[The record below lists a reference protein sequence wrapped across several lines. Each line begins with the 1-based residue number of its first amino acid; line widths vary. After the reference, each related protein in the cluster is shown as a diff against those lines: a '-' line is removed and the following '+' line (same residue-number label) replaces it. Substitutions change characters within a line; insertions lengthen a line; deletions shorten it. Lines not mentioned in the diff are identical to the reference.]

1 MSASPASFLRR
12 SILVL
17 AVLGSVLGLSSCAS
31 GIAYRNAA
39 RELERGDYAAAA
51 LQAATSLYHDPKNEK
66 ALDLLVRAH
75 PLATESLERAVD
87 EAMESVERRRWET
100 VADSLATLHAVNDA
114 IQRLP
119 PLYRKGSKTPVGFE
133 LRYDR
138 ELLASARAAAAD
150 NRYAEAG
157 ELMRPGD
164 RRSFRDAYESFRLAD
179 YYAPGYRDALARA
192 EEARSLGSDRV
203 AVLPFGTGLFS
214 FEARSAADAL
224 YGAFVSNLVAAA
236 RRKTFLQ
243 VVDRGGVEALLA
255 ERELSLGDLA
265 DPRIRAD
272 MTGIYGA
279 SVLAIGQVL
288 ALEAK
293 YPSIVGVTEI
303 YKVTVDE
310 VIPGSTPVDGVYPT
324 WKAEKAAVVT
334 TFTKSASLSATVEYR
349 AVDAASSVVVDA
361 ASVTEKLSDSWSW
374 AVLTGDMAA
383 VPASVQPLLLLSER
397 DIKGPE
403 LMIGELA
410 SLVGARM
417 AASLAA
423 RFE

>member
-1 MSASPASFLRR
+1 MSRPARR
-12 SILVL
+12 LPAFVAFTALAALV
-17 AVLGSVLGLSSCAS
+17 LSSCAS
-31 GIAYRNAA
+31 GIAYRNAT

-66 ALDLLVRAH
+66 SLDLLVRAY
-75 PLATESLERAVD
+75 PLAVETLAAASD
-87 EAMESVERRRWET
+87 EALEGSDRRRWET
-100 VADSLATLHAVNDA
+100 VADSWAALHAVNDA
-114 IQRLP
+114 ILRLP
-119 PLYRKGSKTPVGFE
+119 PLYRKGSKVPVSFE
-133 LRYDR
+133 LRWDR
-138 ELLASARAAAAD
+138 ELLARARAAAAD
-150 NRYAEAG
+150 NRYAEASD
-157 ELMRPGD
+157 LMRSGD
-164 RRSFRDAYESFRLAD
+164 RRSFREAYESFRLAD
-179 YYAPGYRDALARA
+179 RYAPGYRDALARA

-203 AVLPFGTGLFS
+203 AVLPFGTGLYS

-243 VVDRGGVEALLA
+243 VVDRGVVEALVA

-265 DPRIRAD
+265 DPRLRAD
-272 MTGIYGA
+272 MKGVYGA
-279 SVLAIGQVL
+279 SVLAMGQVL

-293 YPSIVGVTEI
+293 YPSIVGATEI
-303 YKVTVDE
+303 YKTTVDE
-310 VIPGSTPVDGVYPT
+310 IIPGSTPVGGVYPT
-324 WKAEKAAVVT
+324 WKVEKTAVVT
-334 TFTKSASLSATVEYR
+334 TFTKSASLAATVEYR
-349 AVDAASSVVVDA
+349 AVDAATSVVVDA

-374 AVLTGDMAA
+374 AVLTGDKAA
-383 VPASVQPLLLLSER
+383 VPASVQPLLLLAER

-410 SLVGARM
+410 ALLGSRM